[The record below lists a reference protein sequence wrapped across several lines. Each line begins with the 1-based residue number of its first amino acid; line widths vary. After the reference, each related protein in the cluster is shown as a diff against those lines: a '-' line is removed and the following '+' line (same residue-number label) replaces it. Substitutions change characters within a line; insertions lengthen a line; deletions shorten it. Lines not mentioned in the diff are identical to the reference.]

1 MARHRSQCPAH
12 PAQHRRIR
20 PDQRR
25 GPPPPEPVRPEPVAP
40 AQARLNPADP
50 AAPVQEPAHLHPGH
64 RGRGLLLIHPDNPTD
79 ALFILAVLLLNAA
92 IGGFQEYK
100 AERSSQALLR
110 LLQIRASV
118 LRDGEVQEMD
128 AEQVVPGDVVWLESG
143 NRVPADLR
151 LLTSHGLEIDESLLT
166 GESLPVHK
174 DQQWS
179 GDDATPMA
187 DQRGRHCP
195 ARPPAVVVATG
206 PPRPWAGWR
215 WTCSAPRAPATAVGA
230 HGADHPGDRP
240 GRARGRARHRRSGRA
255 RAATPSPTC
264 SCSAG
269 SRRVRHS
276 RGRRWRSPWPWPS
289 PPAAWPGAG

>member
-1 MARHRSQCPAH
+1 MTPPARPSTTRWHAIDLDSLLTLLNTNAH
-12 PAQHRRIR
+12 
-20 PDQRR
+20 
-25 GPPPPEPVRPEPVAP
+25 GLTSEE
-40 AQARLNPADP
+40 ARLRRNRYGLNRLPRRRPASIRQILLRQFKSP
-50 AAPVQEPAHLHPGH
+50 LIFILAIAAAVS
-64 RGRGLLLIHPDNPTD
+64 LLIHPDNPTD

-151 LLTSHGLEIDESLLT
+151 LLTAHGLEIDESLLT

-187 DQRGRHCP
+187 DQRNMAYAGAIVLHGR
-195 ARPPAVVVATG
+195 ARGVVVATG
-206 PPRPWAGWR
+206 P
-215 WTCSAPRAPATAVGA
+215 ATAVGQLA
-230 HGADHPGDRP
+230 VDVLGSWYAWSGSPG
-240 GRARGRARHRRSGRA
+240 
-255 RAATPSPTC
+255 
-264 SCSAG
+264 
-269 SRRVRHS
+269 
-276 RGRRWRSPWPWPS
+276 
-289 PPAAWPGAG
+289 